1 MKNLF
6 FFLFLILLVW
16 SCKNETT
23 IPVVKP
29 VPTISD
35 FSNEGSDA
43 KAVTIADRVIVAS
56 GGMRAWEEIKAIK
69 WNFFGRRWLLWDK
82 VNQKVR
88 IENVQNDTKLIL
100 DLQTMNGKVFKY
112 GKEWNDRDT
121 LKKYLE
127 GAYKTW
133 INDVYWL
140 AMPFKMKDGGV
151 HLHYLKEDTTRT
163 GIASD
168 VISMTFDSVGVT
180 PKNRYEVWVGKN
192 SNLVAQ
198 WAYFP
203 NNKDTVPAIISP
215 WDSYVKYG
223 GVFLSSDRG
232 ENRQMSGIK
241 TYASIA
247 PEVFTNFE
255 PIDFEHF

>member
-6 FFLFLILLVW
+6 IFLFLSSLVW
-16 SCKNETT
+16 SCKNEAGAPM
-23 IPVVKP
+23 ILP
-29 VPTISD
+29 VPTISN
-35 FSNEGSDA
+35 FNSEGSDA
-43 KAVTIADRVIVAS
+43 KAVSIADKVIAAS
-56 GGMRAWEEIKAIK
+56 GGMQAWDDIKVIK
-69 WNFFGRRWLLWDK
+69 WNFFGKRWLLWDK
-82 VNQKVR
+82 MNQKVR

-100 DLQTMNGKVFKY
+100 DLKSMNGKVFKY
-112 GKEWNDRDT
+112 GKEWSDADT
-121 LKKYLE
+121 LKKYIE

-151 HLHYLKEDTTRT
+151 HLHYLKEDSTRT
-163 GIASD
+163 GIWSD
-168 VISMTFDSVGVT
+168 VIAMTFDSVGVT

-203 NNKDTVPAIISP
+203 NNTDTIPAIMSP

-232 ENRQMSGIK
+232 QNRQMSGIK
-241 TYASIA
+241 TYPSVS
-247 PEVFTNFE
+247 PETFTKFD